1 MKFENVAV
9 IIPCYNEEATI
20 GGVITAIRLVLP
32 SARIIVGDN
41 NSNDKTADIALS
53 EDVEVVREAIQGKA
67 AMVRTLIRYAD
78 AEYYVM
84 VDGDET
90 YCLDN
95 LKKHLVE
102 VESDFV
108 DMLIGQRV
116 HASAKAYRRGH
127 TLGNRILSSLFSNLM
142 NYKIKDSLSGYRIMS
157 RRFVRTLDIG
167 VSGFEI
173 EAELN
178 AHAATLFA
186 KVVERPVAYAER
198 PVNSNSKLHTVKD
211 GIRILRRVLQIFQRY
226 KPLTAFG
233 ILSVPW
239 LAVALGFIVS
249 FQLSWEQGG
258 VVKTQSLVAG
268 VTSLLIGL
276 QLITAGV
283 VIKRITLVRSE
294 QCRVNFLKMNQKI
307 GLSE

>member
-20 GGVITAIRLVLP
+20 SGVITAMRMALP
-32 SARIIVGDN
+32 SARIVVGDN
-41 NSNDKTADIALS
+41 NSNDKTTDIAIS
-53 EDVEVVREAIQGKA
+53 EGVEVVREAIQGKA
-67 AMVRTLIRYAD
+67 AMVRTLIRYVD

-90 YCLDN
+90 YCLDD
-95 LKKHLVE
+95 LKKHLAE

-116 HASAKAYRRGH
+116 HTSAKAYRRGH
-127 TLGNRILSSLFSNLM
+127 TLGNRLLSSLFSNLM
-142 NYKIKDSLSGYRIMS
+142 NYKIYDSLSGYRIMS

-186 KVVERPVAYAER
+186 KVIERPVAYAER
-198 PVNSNSKLHTVKD
+198 PANSASKLHTIKD
-211 GIRILRRVLQIFQRY
+211 GVRIFRRVLQIFQRY
-226 KPLTAFG
+226 RPLKAFG

-239 LAVALGFIVS
+239 LAVALGFIIS

-268 VTSLLIGL
+268 LTSLLIGIN
-276 QLITAGV
+276 LITAGV
-283 VIKRITLVRSE
+283 IIKRITYVRAE
-294 QCRVNFLKMNQKI
+294 QIRVAYLNT
-307 GLSE
+307 